1 LSVRELAENEDE
13 DSVIVEQPDIDTALG
28 MLQNGNSG
36 KLEPYLPDLVLTVLP
51 LIELCNNKLS
61 LDFEY
66 ELDVLRKK
74 LSELK

>member
-1 LSVRELAENEDE
+1 
-13 DSVIVEQPDIDTALG
+13 QPDIDTALG

-36 KLEPYLPDLVLTVLP
+36 KLDPYLPDLVLTVLP